1 MIRIFVRNKKTPK
14 SFTIT
19 MNILNKYKHL
29 SAFLLLGPLCFG
41 QYQFEVKNVSKSY
54 DAVIQIEDCYDDRCG
69 GKGTVE
75 LFDRKNSK
83 VQTFIS
89 DDLILYTEQGQKPIQ
104 GKLIPLLKDQRA
116 VIIDDFNFDGTE
128 DVAIRNGNMGNY
140 SGASYDVYVFNKTR
154 MGFVKSEE
162 LTELGSNGLD
172 IFDVDA
178 QRKRL
183 ISYGKSGCCD
193 IFTTEYVV
201 IPNKGLDKVFEKEED
216 MSDEGSV
223 KVTTKEKINNKWI
236 TKTKVYP
243 SDQYNRNK
251 K

>member
-1 MIRIFVRNKKTPK
+1 
-14 SFTIT
+14 
-19 MNILNKYKHL
+19 MNILNKYWHL

-54 DAVIQIEDCYDDRCG
+54 DAVIHVENCYDDRCG

-75 LFDRKNSK
+75 LFDHKNSK
-83 VQTFIS
+83 VQTFVS
-89 DDLILYTEQGQKPIQ
+89 KDLVLYTEQGQKPIQ

-154 MGFVKSEE
+154 LGFVKSDE

-172 IFDVDA
+172 IFDIDA
-178 QRKRL
+178 KRKRL

-193 IFTTEYVV
+193 IFTSEYAV

-216 MSDEGSV
+216 MSIEGSV
-223 KVTTKEKINNKWI
+223 KVTTKEKLNNKWI